1 MTLRTLYPCENM
13 DRLCALFGK
22 TRQAFYKWRQSDFS
36 GAAMETIVL
45 EEVKHIRETAPGIGS
60 TTLYRL
66 LLSIFGKDNMMG
78 RDRFYL
84 LMKASGLQLKRR
96 RSYRTT
102 NSWHH
107 FHKWPNLAKEA
118 VVTAPNHLWVSD
130 ITYIKLREG
139 VCYLH
144 LITDAYSRKI
154 LGWKIA
160 ESLEAKHT
168 LEAFN
173 QAARDAAQSDVDFSK
188 LIHHSD
194 RGVQYCCN
202 LYVSR
207 LLALGIKISMTEDYK
222 PTDNAIAER
231 VNGIIKQ
238 LFIDGQDFYEI
249 SDVYYALSRGV
260 PFYNDIRP
268 HSSISHESPSR
279 VHSGQIKDVTR
290 MWKGRKTSK
299 YDMSTM
305 ENCI

>member
-1 MTLRTLYPCENM
+1 MTLRTLYPGENM
-13 DRLCALFGK
+13 DILCGLFGK

-36 GAAMETIVL
+36 GAAMETIVI
-45 EEVKHIRETAPGIGS
+45 EEVKRIRQTAPGIGS
-60 TTLYRL
+60 STLYRL

-107 FHKWPNLAKEA
+107 YHKWPNLAKGTI
-118 VVTAPNHLWVSD
+118 VDAPNQLWVSD

-173 QAARDAAQSDVDFSK
+173 QAARDAAQNNVDFSN

-202 LYVSR
+202 LYVGR

-238 LFIDGQDFYEI
+238 LFIDGQDFYEL

-279 VHSGQIKDVTR
+279 VHSGQIKDVAR
-290 MWKGRKTSK
+290 MWKSRSTSK
-299 YDMSTM
+299 YAMATM
-305 ENCI
+305 ENCK